1 MRWLPSALRWLAVA
15 LIVVALARPREGLAV
30 TTIPEEGIDVV
41 VTVDVSSS
49 MTTSLG
55 PGVTRISAARS
66 VVSDFIDSLSGDRI
80 GLVTFQSR
88 ALTLSPLTL
97 DKGAIKQRVASLK
110 PGLLPDGTAI
120 GMGVSEAL
128 TLLRDSAAKSRVVVL
143 LTDGQNNSGEID
155 PLTAAQLA
163 KALGVRIYTIG
174 FTGNFGGD
182 TVDRT
187 MLRNMAEPTGG
198 RYFDA
203 STEEDLA
210 AAYREIGDL
219 ERSRVGERTFTS
231 FRELAPPLIAVALGL
246 LVVEVVL
253 RSTWLRRYP

>member
-1 MRWLPSALRWLAVA
+1 VTFAAPLLLLALPVLLAGAAVLALLRRRGAALLAADPALIGAAERRTWRLRMRWLPSALRWFAVA

-66 VVSDFIDSLSGDRI
+66 VVSDFIDSLSCDRI

-198 RYFDA
+198 R
-203 STEEDLA
+203 
-210 AAYREIGDL
+210 
-219 ERSRVGERTFTS
+219 
-231 FRELAPPLIAVALGL
+231 
-246 LVVEVVL
+246 
-253 RSTWLRRYP
+253 